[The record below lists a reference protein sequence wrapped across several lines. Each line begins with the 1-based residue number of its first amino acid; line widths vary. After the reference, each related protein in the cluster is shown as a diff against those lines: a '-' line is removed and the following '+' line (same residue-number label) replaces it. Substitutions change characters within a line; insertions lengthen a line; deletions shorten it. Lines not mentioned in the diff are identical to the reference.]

1 MASKIKVD
9 TLETANGSGTITLS
23 NQLTGMTSA
32 SMPSGSVVQVVYK
45 SNEGSTNTYIETTSS
60 TYATIP
66 NLSTAITP
74 TSTSSKVLVSFHGA
88 GFCRGSA
95 TNIQLRL
102 LRGST
107 VVWVAD
113 RFMYTSSGSTWGT
126 LNITN
131 SFVDAPSTTSGIT
144 YSLQV
149 AVSGGSS
156 QSLKIGDY
164 VSSSAATMTSMQLIE
179 IKG

>member
-1 MASKIKVD
+1 MALIKVPTRGRVALAD
-9 TLETANGSGTITLS
+9 SDMPAGSAL
-23 NQLTGMTSA
+23 
-32 SMPSGSVVQVVYK
+32 QVVYK
-45 SNEGSTNTYIETTSS
+45 SNEGSTNTYIETTSA
-60 TYATIP
+60 TFATIP

-107 VVWVAD
+107 VVWEAD

-131 SFVDAPSTTSGIT
+131 SFVDAPSTTSEIT

-164 VSSSAATMTSMQLIE
+164 VSSSAATMTSMQLME
-179 IKG
+179 IAG

>member
-9 TLETANGSGTITLS
+9 TLETANGSGTIALS

-74 TSTSSKVLVSFHGA
+74 TSTSSKVILHFHAA
-88 GFCRGSA
+88 GMCRGSA

-107 VVWVAD
+107 VVWEAD
-113 RFMYTSSGSTWGT
+113 RFMYTESGGTWGNV
-126 LNITN
+126 NITN
-131 SFVDAPSTTSGIT
+131 SFVDAPSTTSEIT
-144 YSLQV
+144 YSLQC
-149 AVSGGSS
+149 AISGGTNL
-156 QSLKIGDY
+156 SLKIGDY
-164 VSSSAATMTSMQLIE
+164 VSSAAATMTSMQLIE

>member
-1 MASKIKVD
+1 M
-9 TLETANGSGTITLS
+9 
-23 NQLTGMTSA
+23 
-32 SMPSGSVVQVVYK
+32 
-45 SNEGSTNTYIETTSS
+45 
-60 TYATIP
+60 
-66 NLSTAITP
+66 
-74 TSTSSKVLVSFHGA
+74 LVSFHGA

-131 SFVDAPSTTSGIT
+131 SFVDAPSTTSEIT

-179 IKG
+179 FKG